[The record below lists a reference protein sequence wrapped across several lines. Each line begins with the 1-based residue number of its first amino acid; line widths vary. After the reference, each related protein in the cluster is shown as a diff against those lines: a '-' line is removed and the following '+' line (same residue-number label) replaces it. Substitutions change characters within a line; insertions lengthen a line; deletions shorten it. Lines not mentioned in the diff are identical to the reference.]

1 MEKRLSEKA
10 VKIFYHLILAV
21 GAISMLLPFVFMV
34 VLSLSSEDTIFAYPP
49 KFIPSKVILDNYV
62 GIFTSIPLKK
72 YFLNS
77 LFIALITTIGQVFI
91 SACAGYAFA
100 RLNFKF
106 KEPLFIIIL
115 ITMMI
120 PPQVNI
126 IPLFFVMRE
135 LNWTDTY
142 QAMILPGMFGGFG
155 VFMMRQYFK
164 MLPKELEDAAKIDGC
179 GAFGI
184 FFRTALP
191 LAAPAVMTLAIFTFI
206 TTWNAF
212 MWPLIVTTS
221 DYMRTLPV
229 GLAYLKSGYR
239 EIIMWGEL
247 SAYCVICCI
256 PVIALFLLGRKYFI
270 NDIMSGGVKE

>member
-1 MEKRLSEKA
+1 MEKACYKRC
-10 VKIFYHLILAV
+10 VKFFGYMVLLL
-21 GAISMLLPFVFMV
+21 GAISMLLPFFFM
-34 VLSLSSEDTIFAYPP
+34 LSLSFSGEGQIFSYPP
-49 KFIPSKVILDNYV
+49 NFIPKEIIFDNYKSV
-62 GIFTSIPLKK
+62 FSTIPLKQ
-72 YFLNS
+72 YFINS
-77 LFIALITTIGQVFI
+77 FFIAITTTIGQVFI
-91 SACAGYAFA
+91 SALAGYAFA

-106 KEPLFIIIL
+106 KEPLFLIIL

-179 GAFGI
+179 SQFGI

-191 LAAPAVMTLAIFTFI
+191 LAAPAVMTLGIFTFI

-221 DYMRTLPV
+221 DVMRTLPV
-229 GLAYLKSGYR
+229 GLSYLKAGYR
-239 EIIMWGEL
+239 EVIMWGEL

-270 NDIMSGGVKE
+270 NDIMNGSIKE

>member
-1 MEKRLSEKA
+1 MTK
-10 VKIFYHLILAV
+10 KIKILKILCYSALIF
-21 GAISMLLPFVFMV
+21 GAISMLLPFLFMLT
-34 VLSLSSEDTIFAYPP
+34 LSLSGEEQIFSYPP
-49 KFIPSKVILDNYV
+49 KFLPESISFQNYKN
-62 GIFTSIPLKK
+62 IISAFPIKQ

-77 LFIALITTIGQVFI
+77 FIIAIITTIGQVLI

-100 RLNFKF
+100 RLNFKY
-106 KEPLFIIIL
+106 KEPLFLIIL

-179 GAFGI
+179 NTFEI
-184 FFRTALP
+184 FYKTALP
-191 LAAPAVMTLAIFTFI
+191 LAAPAVATLGIFTFI

-229 GLAYLKSGYR
+229 GLAYVKAGYR
-239 EIIMWGEL
+239 EVILWGEL

-256 PVIALFLLGRKYFI
+256 PVLLLFLIGRKYFI

>member
-1 MEKRLSEKA
+1 
-10 VKIFYHLILAV
+10 
-21 GAISMLLPFVFMV
+21 MLLPFLFMV
-34 VLSLSSEDTIFAYPP
+34 LLSVSPENQIYSST
-49 KFIPSKVILDNYV
+49 FIPSKITVENYINILE
-62 GIFTSIPLKK
+62 TIPLKQ
-72 YFLNS
+72 YFINS
-77 LFIALITTIGQVFI
+77 FFIALITTIGQVII
-91 SACAGYAFA
+91 SASAGYAFA

-106 KEPLFIIIL
+106 KEPLFLIIL
-115 ITMMI
+115 ITMMV

-135 LNWTDTY
+135 LQWTDTY

-191 LAAPAVMTLAIFTFI
+191 LAAPAIASLGIFTFI

-221 DYMRTLPV
+221 ETMRTLPV
-229 GLAYLKSGYR
+229 GLSYLKSGYR
-239 EIIMWGEL
+239 EVIMWGEL
-247 SAYCVICCI
+247 GAYCVICCI
-256 PVIALFLLGRKYFI
+256 PVIAVFLIGRKYFI

>member
-1 MEKRLSEKA
+1 MGQKDFN
-10 VKIFYHLILAV
+10 KIFKISCFIILIF
-21 GAISMLLPFVFMV
+21 GAISMLLPFFFMV
-34 VLSLSSEDTIFAYPP
+34 ILSISEENQIFSGT
-49 KFIPSKVILDNYV
+49 FIPSKITFENYIN
-62 GIFTSIPLKK
+62 IFDTIPLKK
-72 YFLNS
+72 YFINS
-77 LFIALITTIGQVFI
+77 FFIALITTIGQVFI
-91 SACAGYAFA
+91 SASAGYAFA
-100 RLNFKF
+100 RLNFRF
-106 KEPLFIIIL
+106 KEPLFLIIL
-115 ITMMI
+115 ITMMV

-135 LNWTDTY
+135 LHWTDTY

-179 GAFGI
+179 GACGI

-191 LAAPAVMTLAIFTFI
+191 LAAPAIASLGIFTFI

-221 DYMRTLPV
+221 EAMRTLPV
-229 GLAYLKSGYR
+229 GLSYLKSGYR
-239 EIIMWGEL
+239 EVIMWGEL
-247 SAYCVICCI
+247 GAYCVICCV
-256 PVIALFLLGRKYFI
+256 PVIAVFLMGRKYFI

>member
-1 MEKRLSEKA
+1 MNEKFKRKA
-10 VKIFYHLILAV
+10 LKTLFYIILLF
-21 GAISMLLPFVFMV
+21 GALSMLLPFLFMLT
-34 VLSLSSEDTIFAYPP
+34 LSVSPENQIFSFPP
-49 KFIPSKVILDNYV
+49 KFIPTSVTFENYKS
-62 GIFTSIPLKK
+62 IFTTIPLKQ

-77 LFIALITTIGQVFI
+77 FIISVVTTFGQVII
-91 SACAGYAFA
+91 SAMAGYAFA
-100 RLNFKF
+100 RLNFRF

-164 MLPKELEDAAKIDGC
+164 MLPKDLEDAAKTDGC
-179 GAFGI
+179 GTFGT
-184 FFRTALP
+184 FFKTALP
-191 LAAPAVMTLAIFTFI
+191 LATPAVVSLGIFTFI

-212 MWPLIVTTS
+212 MWPLIVTVSET
-221 DYMRTLPV
+221 MRTLPV

-239 EIIMWGEL
+239 EVLLWGEL
-247 SAYCVICCI
+247 CAYCVICCV
-256 PVIALFLLGRKYFI
+256 PVIGLFLLGRKYFI
-270 NDIMSGGVKE
+270 NDIMSGSVKE

>member
-1 MEKRLSEKA
+1 MEKEIISKK
-10 VKIFYHLILAV
+10 VKIFYYTILIT
-21 GAISMLLPFVFMV
+21 GAISMILPFLLMTT
-34 VLSLSSEDTIFAYPP
+34 LSLSTENSIFTYPP
-49 KFIPSKVILDNYV
+49 KIIPEKITFENYKN
-62 GIFTSIPLKK
+62 IFLTLPLKE

-77 LFIALITTIGQVFI
+77 LIISVITTVGQVFI
-91 SACAGYAFA
+91 SALAGYAFA

-106 KEPLFIIIL
+106 KEPLFLIIL
-115 ITMMI
+115 VTMMV

-135 LNWTDTY
+135 LNWVDTY

-164 MLPKELEDAAKIDGC
+164 MLPKELEEAAKIDGC
-179 GAFGI
+179 TTFNI
-184 FFRTALP
+184 FLKTALP
-191 LAAPAVMTLAIFTFI
+191 LAVPAVITLGIFTFI

-212 MWPLIVTTS
+212 MWPLIIVTS
-221 DYMRTLPV
+221 EGMRTLPV

-239 EIIMWGEL
+239 EVILWGEL

-256 PVIALFLLGRKYFI
+256 PVIAMFLSGKKYFI